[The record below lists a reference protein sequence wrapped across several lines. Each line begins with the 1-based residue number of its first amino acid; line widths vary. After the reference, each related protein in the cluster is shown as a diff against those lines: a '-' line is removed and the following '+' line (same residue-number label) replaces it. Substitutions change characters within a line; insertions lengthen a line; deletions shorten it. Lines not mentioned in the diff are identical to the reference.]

1 MTYDM
6 ASVSSF
12 ELKCLNRQGCACLTA
27 HECSCS
33 TLWNPRNPTE
43 ENLMDF

>member
-1 MTYDM
+1 M
-6 ASVSSF
+6 ALMSSL
-12 ELKCLNRQGCACLTA
+12 EPKGLNRQGCACLTA

>member
-12 ELKCLNRQGCACLTA
+12 EPKDLNRQGCACLAA
-27 HECSCS
+27 HECS